1 MHRLHWCYWS
11 ISLFHYFFC
20 LIQFLNQSLIFP
32 RWNLSRMVSPNL
44 IILIAL
50 IFRGRLQ
57 LLRLAIDQYF
67 IAKESII
74 IFYFMILVFM
84 RQAFLI
90 LAILIIAI
98 HVFLYWDLYIFIFL
112 IENPT
117 NQIPIPNRIH
127 KLFQII

>member
-1 MHRLHWCYWS
+1 
-11 ISLFHYFFC
+11 
-20 LIQFLNQSLIFP
+20 
-32 RWNLSRMVSPNL
+32 MVSPNL

-98 HVFLYWDLYIFIFL
+98 HVFLYLDLYIFIFL